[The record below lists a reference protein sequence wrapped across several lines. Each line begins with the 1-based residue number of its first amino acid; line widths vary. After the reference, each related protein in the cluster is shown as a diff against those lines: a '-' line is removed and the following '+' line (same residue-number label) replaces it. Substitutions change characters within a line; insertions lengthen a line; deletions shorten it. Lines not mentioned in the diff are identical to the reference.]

1 MRVIVDRSRCEANGV
16 CVRFC
21 PQVFRLNEDDTLTI
35 LVDEVPAELQGRV
48 QGAVGGCPRQALS
61 LRP

>member
-1 MRVIVDRSRCEANGV
+1 MKVIVDHGRCEANAV

-35 LVDEVPAELQGRV
+35 LVDEVPAELEGRV
-48 QGAVGGCPRQALS
+48 RGAAGGCPRQALS
-61 LRP
+61 LQR